1 MATTVQAEQLW
12 FLGTRVSFPVSTGD
26 GEDGISIMD
35 SRAPRGDSPPL
46 HVHEHEDEAFHV
58 LEGTLRLV
66 VGGAERT
73 LRPGAGALAP
83 KGVPHTYRV
92 ESDEARWLVVTAVGD
107 FERFVRAIS
116 RPAEGPGLPPAGEPP
131 SDAEAQ
137 ALAEVAR
144 EHGIELV
151 GPPLTE
157 EP

>member
-12 FLGTRVSFPVSTGD
+12 FLGTLVSFPVSTGD

-46 HVHEHEDEAFHV
+46 HVHEREDEAFHV
-58 LEGTLRLV
+58 LEGTLRLAID
-66 VGGAERT
+66 GAERT
-73 LRPGAGALAP
+73 LRPGAAALAP

-92 ESDEARWLVVTAVGD
+92 ESDEARWLVVTAQGD

-116 RPAEGPGLPPAGEPP
+116 RPAQGPGLPPAGGPP
-131 SDAEAQ
+131 TDAQVQ
-137 ALAEVAR
+137 ALAAAAR

-151 GPPLTE
+151 GPPL
-157 EP
+157 PQA